1 MRDSLPSTADRTCV
15 AGCDETPCRCASSPR
30 PAQGRRGRRLGVR
43 LLGVALVVV
52 LASGTAAIRTSDSP
66 ASATSAAIAAATGAS
81 ERASAQD
88 KAARFVERANRTL
101 ARATGKVDEAL
112 RTSLRRAV
120 DEVNVQAESAART
133 PRPLLARGLVRLRNA
148 VEHAEGLDAQV
159 RLAVASFEVERS
171 KAAAAEKA
179 AAEQAA
185 AEQAAAEQAAAE
197 QAAAEQAAAERAA
210 AEQAAAEQAAAEQAA
225 AERAAQAAAA
235 QAATTQQPGATA
247 TAPPAPAQ
255 SIHEV
260 GEATLRSLPGN
271 GGVSLS
277 WDDPGLSG
285 HLGGV
290 WKGNTSTILVNASR
304 LAGQPSKTKDVIR
317 HEMAH
322 IYQGRLMAAHGMTW
336 SQIDGLLSGAFGGNA
351 SEKVADCVAIRFG
364 ASWVNYT
371 SDCSGADKQAW
382 VDAFI
387 GGYLP

>member
-1 MRDSLPSTADRTCV
+1 MA
-15 AGCDETPCRCASSPR
+15 
-30 PAQGRRGRRLGVR
+30 
-43 LLGVALVVV
+43 
-52 LASGTAAIRTSDSP
+52 LASGTAAIPRDP
-66 ASATSAAIAAATGAS
+66 AATATGAS
-81 ERASAQD
+81 TAATGDTERANAQE
-88 KAARFVERANRTL
+88 KASRFVERATRTVE
-101 ARATGKVDEAL
+101 RAAGKVDEGL
-112 RTSLRRAV
+112 RDALRRAV
-120 DEVNVQAESAART
+120 DEVDVQAASAART
-133 PRPLLARGLVRLRNA
+133 PSPLLARGLTRLRNA

-159 RLAVASFEVERS
+159 RLAISSFEYERS
-171 KAAAAEKA
+171 RVAAAEKA

-197 QAAAEQAAAERAA
+197 QAAAEQAAAE
-210 AEQAAAEQAAAEQAA
+210 QAAAEQAAAEQAA
-225 AERAAQAAAA
+225 ADKAAAEK
-235 QAATTQQPGATA
+235 AARDKVTAAPQGATSSTTPA
-247 TAPPAPAQ
+247 APAAPAQ
-255 SIHEV
+255 SIQEI

-322 IYQGRLMAAHGMTW
+322 IYQGRLMAAHGMSW
-336 SQIDGLLSGAFGGNA
+336 SQIDGLLAGAFGSNA

-371 SDCSGADKQAW
+371 SNCSGGDKQAW
-382 VDAFI
+382 VDALI

>member
-1 MRDSLPSTADRTCV
+1 MRDSLTPTADRTCV
-15 AGCDETPCRCASSPR
+15 AGCDENRCRCGASPGAER
-30 PAQGRRGRRLGVR
+30 ARRRRTLGAR
-43 LLGVALVVV
+43 LLGVALVMA
-52 LASGTAAIRTSDSP
+52 LASGTAAIPRDP
-66 ASATSAAIAAATGAS
+66 AATATGASAAATGDT
-81 ERASAQD
+81 ERANAQE
-88 KAARFVERANRTL
+88 KAIRFVERATRTVE
-101 ARATGKVDEAL
+101 RAAGKVDEGL
-112 RTSLRRAV
+112 RDALRRAV
-120 DEVNVQAESAART
+120 DEVDVQAASTART
-133 PRPLLARGLVRLRNA
+133 PSPLLARGLTRLRDA

-159 RLAVASFEVERS
+159 RLAISSFEYERS
-171 KAAAAEKA
+171 RVAAAEKA

-197 QAAAEQAAAERAA
+197 QAAAEQAAAQAA

-225 AERAAQAAAA
+225 ADRAAAA
-235 QAATTQQPGATA
+235 KAARDTVTAAPQGATSS
-247 TAPPAPAQ
+247 PAPAAPSQ
-255 SIHEV
+255 SIQEI

-322 IYQGRLMAAHGMTW
+322 IYQGRLMAAHGMSW
-336 SQIDGLLSGAFGGNA
+336 SQIDGLLAGAFGSNA

-371 SDCSGADKQAW
+371 SDCSGGDKQAW
-382 VDAFI
+382 VDALI

>member
-1 MRDSLPSTADRTCV
+1 V
-15 AGCDETPCRCASSPR
+15 AI
-30 PAQGRRGRRLGVR
+30 
-43 LLGVALVVV
+43 
-52 LASGTAAIRTSDSP
+52 ASGTAAIPGDAPDLVTGSS
-66 ASATSAAIAAATGAS
+66 AAATGDT
-81 ERASAQD
+81 ERANAQE
-88 KAARFVERANRTL
+88 KAARFVERATRTL
-101 ARATGKVDEAL
+101 ERAAGKVDDGL
-112 RTSLRRAV
+112 RSALRRAV
-120 DEVNVQAESAART
+120 DEVDVQAESAART
-133 PRPLLARGLVRLRNA
+133 PRPLLARGIARLRNA

-159 RLAVASFEVERS
+159 RLAISTFEYERS
-171 KAAAAEKA
+171 RVAAAEKVAAEQA

-197 QAAAEQAAAERAA
+197 QAAAEQAAAE
-210 AEQAAAEQAAAEQAA
+210 QAAAEQAAAEKAA
-225 AERAAQAAAA
+225 ADRAAASK
-235 QAATTQQPGATA
+235 ATTAPQDATSPA
-247 TAPPAPAQ
+247 APSAPSQ
-255 SIHEV
+255 SIQEV

-322 IYQGRLMAAHGMTW
+322 IYQGRLMAAHGMSW
-336 SQIDGLLSGAFGGNA
+336 SQIDGLLAAAYGSNA

>member
-1 MRDSLPSTADRTCV
+1 MRDSLTSTVDRTCT
-15 AGCDETPCRCASSPR
+15 AGCDENLCRCEASPG
-30 PAQGRRGRRLGVR
+30 AGQARRRRTLGAR

-52 LASGTAAIRTSDSP
+52 LASGTAAIPGNPAVSTGSP
-66 ASATSAAIAAATGAS
+66 LTAATGDT
-81 ERASAQD
+81 ERANAQE
-88 KAARFVERANRTL
+88 KASRFVERATRTVE
-101 ARATGKVDEAL
+101 RAAGKVDEGLRSAL
-112 RTSLRRAV
+112 RSAV
-120 DEVNVQAESAART
+120 DEVGVQAESAART
-133 PRPLLARGLVRLRNA
+133 PRPLLARGLARLRNA

-159 RLAVASFEVERS
+159 RLAIATFEFEQSRV
-171 KAAAAEKA
+171 AAAEKA

-197 QAAAEQAAAERAA
+197 QAAAEQAAAEQAAAEKAA
-210 AEQAAAEQAAAEQAA
+210 AEQAAAEKAA
-225 AERAAQAAAA
+225 AERAAAAQAAAA
-235 QAATTQQPGATA
+235 QQAPVTPS
-247 TAPPAPAQ
+247 APPAPSQ
-255 SIHEV
+255 SIQEI

-322 IYQGRLMAAHGMTW
+322 IYQGRLMAAHGMSW
-336 SQIDGLLSGAFGGNA
+336 SQIDGLLAGAFGSNA

-371 SDCSGADKQAW
+371 SDCSGGDKQAW
-382 VDAFI
+382 VDALI

>member
-1 MRDSLPSTADRTCV
+1 MRDSQPSTVDHTCA
-15 AGCDETPCRCASSPR
+15 AGPAESPCRCEALPG
-30 PAQGRRGRRLGVR
+30 AGRTRRRRRLGTR
-43 LLGVALVVV
+43 LAGVALVVV
-52 LASGTAAIRTSDSP
+52 LASGTAATTGD
-66 ASATSAAIAAATGAS
+66 SAATATGISTTATGDI
-81 ERASAQD
+81 ERANAQE
-88 KAARFVERANRTL
+88 KASRFVERATRTVE
-101 ARATGKVDEAL
+101 RATGKVDEGL
-112 RTSLRRAV
+112 RLALRRAV
-120 DEVNVQAESAART
+120 DEVDEQAERTGRT
-133 PRPLLARGLVRLRNA
+133 PRPLLARGLVRLRDA
-148 VEHAEGLDAQV
+148 VEHAEGLDARV
-159 RLAVASFEVERS
+159 RLAIASFEFEQSRV
-171 KAAAAEKA
+171 AAAEQAAAEQAAAEQA

-210 AEQAAAEQAAAEQAA
+210 AEQAAAE
-225 AERAAQAAAA
+225 RTAAA
-235 QAATTQQPGATA
+235 QS
-247 TAPPAPAQ
+247 APAQ
-255 SIHEV
+255 QTPADPSTPAAPSPSIREI

-322 IYQGRLMAAHGMTW
+322 IYQGRLMAAHGMSW
-336 SQIDGLLSGAFGGNA
+336 SQIDGLLAGAFGSNA

-371 SDCSGADKQAW
+371 SDCSGGDKQAW
-382 VDAFI
+382 VDALI

>member
-1 MRDSLPSTADRTCV
+1 MA
-15 AGCDETPCRCASSPR
+15 
-30 PAQGRRGRRLGVR
+30 
-43 LLGVALVVV
+43 
-52 LASGTAAIRTSDSP
+52 LASGTAAIPRDP
-66 ASATSAAIAAATGAS
+66 AATATGASAAATGDT
-81 ERASAQD
+81 ERANAQE
-88 KAARFVERANRTL
+88 KAIRFVERATRTVE
-101 ARATGKVDEAL
+101 RAAGKVDEGL
-112 RTSLRRAV
+112 RDALRRAV
-120 DEVNVQAESAART
+120 DEVDVQAASTART
-133 PRPLLARGLVRLRNA
+133 PSPLLARGLTRLRDA

-159 RLAVASFEVERS
+159 RLAISSFEYERS
-171 KAAAAEKA
+171 RVAAAEKA

-197 QAAAEQAAAERAA
+197 QAAAEQAAADRAA
-210 AEQAAAEQAAAEQAA
+210 AAKAARDTVTAAPQ
-225 AERAAQAAAA
+225 
-235 QAATTQQPGATA
+235 GATSS
-247 TAPPAPAQ
+247 PAPAAPSQ
-255 SIHEV
+255 SIQEI

-322 IYQGRLMAAHGMTW
+322 IYQGRLMAAHGMSW
-336 SQIDGLLSGAFGGNA
+336 SQIDGLLSGAFGSNA

-371 SDCSGADKQAW
+371 SDCSGGDKQAW
-382 VDAFI
+382 VDALI

>member
-1 MRDSLPSTADRTCV
+1 MRDSLTSTDDRTCV
-15 AGCDETPCRCASSPR
+15 AGCDENRCRCETPPDVRR
-30 PAQGRRGRRLGVR
+30 PRGRRTVGTR
-43 LLGVALVVV
+43 LLGVALVAA
-52 LASGTAAIRTSDSP
+52 LASGTAAIPGDAP
-66 ASATSAAIAAATGAS
+66 NPVAGASAAATGDT
-81 ERASAQD
+81 ERASAQE
-88 KAARFVERANRTL
+88 KAARFVERATRTVE
-101 ARATGKVDEAL
+101 RAAGKVDEGLRSAL
-112 RTSLRRAV
+112 LRAI
-120 DEVNVQAESAART
+120 DEVGVQAESTART
-133 PRPLLARGLVRLRNA
+133 PSPLLARGLARLRNA

-159 RLAVASFEVERS
+159 RLATASYEFEQSRAAAAQ
-171 KAAAAEKA
+171 KAAAEQAAAEQA

-210 AEQAAAEQAAAEQAA
+210 SEKAAADRAAADK
-225 AERAAQAAAA
+225 AAAA
-235 QAATTQQPGATA
+235 PQAATSSPSQA
-247 TAPPAPAQ
+247 APAQ
-255 SIHEV
+255 SIQEV
-260 GEATLRSLPGN
+260 GESTLRSLPGN

-304 LAGQPSKTKDVIR
+304 LAGQPAKTKDVIR

-322 IYQGRLMAAHGMTW
+322 IYQGRLMAAHGLSW
-336 SQIDGLLSGAFGGNA
+336 SQIDGLLAGAYGSNA